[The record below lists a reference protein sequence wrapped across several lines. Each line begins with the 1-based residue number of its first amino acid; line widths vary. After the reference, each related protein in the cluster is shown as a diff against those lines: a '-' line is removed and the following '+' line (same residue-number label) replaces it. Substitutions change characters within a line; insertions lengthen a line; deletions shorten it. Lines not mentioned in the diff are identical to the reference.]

1 MRLSSPM
8 RRLSRCSATEATVQD
23 ELAPAHLGVANGI
36 ESPQS
41 IVGAI
46 GSLDSPLTADAKG
59 YRALQWHLSGMTT
72 EFRQAFR
79 DQVRPVMACRA

>member
-1 MRLSSPM
+1 MKY
-8 RRLSRCSATEATVQD
+8 
-23 ELAPAHLGVANGI
+23 ELAPPHLGVAHGI

-79 DQVRPVMACRA
+79 DQVRPIGTRRA

>member
-1 MRLSSPM
+1 M
-8 RRLSRCSATEATVQD
+8 SA
-23 ELAPAHLGVANGI
+23 APHLGVAHGI

-79 DQVRPVMACRA
+79 DQVRPIGTCRA